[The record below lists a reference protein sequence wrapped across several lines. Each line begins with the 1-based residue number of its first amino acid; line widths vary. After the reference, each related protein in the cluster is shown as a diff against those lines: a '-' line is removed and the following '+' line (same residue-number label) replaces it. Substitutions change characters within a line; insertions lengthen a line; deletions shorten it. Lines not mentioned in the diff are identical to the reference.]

1 MAADSTPQGVLAAL
15 ALLPERITQ
24 GDHIVCQSRTPQG
37 LGQAFGSGLV
47 GGLVG
52 GHSQQIH
59 IGAGIPVAP
68 GQGAK
73 QQDFF

>member
-47 GGLVG
+47 S
-52 GHSQQIH
+52 GHSQQSH
-59 IGAGIPVAP
+59 IEAGIPVAP

-73 QQDFF
+73 QQDFD